1 MKEIKELIKEPLE
14 NLDLRVDE
22 IEFIKGKPN
31 QLNIILD
38 SDKIINVEKIVEAT
52 KVISPLIDKCDFT
65 NEQYVLDVSS
75 KEKGV
80 IKNE

>member
-1 MKEIKELIKEPLE
+1 MKEIEELIEKPLE
-14 NLDLRVDE
+14 SLGLRVAKV
-22 IEFIKGKPN
+22 EFVKGKPN

-38 SDKIINVEKIVEAT
+38 SNETINMERIVEAT

-65 NEQYVLDVSS
+65 NEQYVLDVSG
-75 KEKGV
+75 KERGV